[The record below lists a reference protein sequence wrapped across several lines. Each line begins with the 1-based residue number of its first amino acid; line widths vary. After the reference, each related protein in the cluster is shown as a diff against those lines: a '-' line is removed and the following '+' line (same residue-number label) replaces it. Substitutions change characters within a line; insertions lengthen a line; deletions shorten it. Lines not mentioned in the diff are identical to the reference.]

1 MRLAFSVVLALV
13 ATGCSRGPLVTDAPE
28 PVTAV
33 GYPSHTRQQI
43 VAAVAAAVAPVRSV
57 AADGRVAVASTRIDQ
72 DASFILRARFEGRR
86 TDSLT
91 VVVRGP
97 LGIEGG
103 RGVVTADS
111 VLAVDRINRVLYVGP
126 ASAAERYIPG
136 GGSPEAAARVVLGL
150 LVPEA
155 AVAWEVRPENNRYT
169 LRGRLPGGT
178 TREYT
183 VDPALWRVVSVREYD
198 AAGALRGQQDVSD
211 FDRVDG
217 VPMPRR
223 VHVSGS
229 GVEVTFEHRNLRVNP
244 DDLRLTFSRPDYRV
258 VRLR

>member
-1 MRLAFSVVLALV
+1 MRLPLVATLLVV
-13 ATGCSRGPLVTDAPE
+13 ATGCSHGPLVRDAPT
-28 PVTAV
+28 PVAAV

-57 AADGRVAVASTRIDQ
+57 SSDGSVTVAAERLDQ
-72 DASFILRARFEGRR
+72 DATFSLRARLAGGR

-97 LGIEGG
+97 FGIEGA

-111 VLAVDRINRVLYVGP
+111 VLAVDRINQVLYVGP
-126 ASAAERYIPG
+126 ASAAERYVPG
-136 GGSPEAAARVVLGL
+136 GSSPEAAARVLLGL

-155 AVAWEVRPENNRYT
+155 DVAWEVRPENSRYT
-169 LRGRLPGGT
+169 LRGALPGGAR
-178 TREYT
+178 REYV
-183 VDPALWRVVSVREYD
+183 VDPGLWRVVTVREYD
-198 AAGALRGQQDVSD
+198 AAGALRGQQDVSA
-211 FDRVDG
+211 FDTVDG

-229 GVEVTFEHRNLRVNP
+229 GVEVTLEHRRLAVNP
-244 DDLRLTFSRPDYRV
+244 ADLRLTFSRPDFRV

>member
-1 MRLAFSVVLALV
+1 MRLSALSLLVLV
-13 ATGCSRGPLVTDAPE
+13 AAGCSRGPLVTDAPT

-57 AADGRVAVASTRIDQ
+57 AADGDVQIASDRLDQ
-72 DASFILRARFEGRR
+72 DASFSLRARLTGRPS
-86 TDSLT
+86 DSLT

-97 LGIEGG
+97 FGIEGG
-103 RGVVTADS
+103 RGVVTRDS
-111 VLAVDRINRVLYVGP
+111 VLAADRINRVLYVGP
-126 ASAAERYIPG
+126 ASAADRYVPG
-136 GGSPEAAARVVLGL
+136 GSSPEAAARVVLGL

-169 LRGRLPGGT
+169 LRGRLAGGT

-183 VDPALWRVVSVREYD
+183 VDPGLWRVVAVREYD
-198 AAGALRGQQDVSD
+198 AAGALRGQQDVSE
-211 FDRVDG
+211 FDTVDG

-223 VHVSGS
+223 VHVSGA
-229 GVEVTFEHRNLRVNP
+229 GVDVTFEHRRLAVNP
-244 DDLRLTFSRPDYRV
+244 ADLRLTFNRPDYRV